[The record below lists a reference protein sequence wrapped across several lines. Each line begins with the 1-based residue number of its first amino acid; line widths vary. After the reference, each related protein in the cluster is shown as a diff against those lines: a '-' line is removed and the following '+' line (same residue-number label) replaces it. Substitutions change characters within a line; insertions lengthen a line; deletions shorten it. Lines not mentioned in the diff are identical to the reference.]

1 MRADISDELLNAI
14 NERIYLDLEI
24 HVLTAKANKSDNEG
38 FSNYINKLITNV
50 IKQRKEVNDYLTSN
64 GVKIYDVQEIDD
76 MFIKYPYS
84 QKINGGYKEGYQQFW
99 KAGIKLQ
106 LKRRMTKYFGGD

>member
-1 MRADISDELLNAI
+1 MRADISDELLDAI

-24 HVLTAKANKSDNEG
+24 HVLTAKLNKSDSEG

-50 IKQRKEVNDYLTSN
+50 IKQRKELNDYLTSN

-76 MFIKYPYS
+76 MFVKYPYS

-99 KAGIKLQ
+99 KDAIRYKLK
-106 LKRRMTKYFGGD
+106 KRMNKYFER